1 MGKVKID
8 TNLYEDRLL
17 EGKVYYSRFKIGGH
31 DTYVNL
37 TEQYGVKNITQARKK
52 RDELKVEKRRERY
65 KNVENKK
72 IPVVQLIEDTLKSKE
87 RGDRDKFKTYSYT
100 YGSTFKNHVKLFLN
114 KYRDF
119 ISQKELKA
127 IKEHLDSKGRGISEY
142 KKVIVLLN
150 MVKVQDKEFEVPKW
164 FKALPENEIKVSRK
178 HEITDIFLDPLPATT
193 KSFYHFILN
202 IKNSNAKYSMLLLL
216 MCGRRVNEVLTL
228 TKSNVD
234 LNNCTIT
241 SIVTKNGKPSTYNI
255 PNEVLIFLK
264 KRLKTLKANEKI
276 FEVSELTLRYY
287 FKKHLQTLNTNTNLL
302 KGVNLHSFRK
312 LMGTVLFDMD
322 IQEAT
327 IGALLSHSSK
337 SVTGLYAKVTPEKKK
352 ETLNIYWQILRGSS

>member
-8 TNLYEDRLL
+8 TNLYEDKLL

-52 RDELKVEKRRERY
+52 RDELKVEKRRERF

-72 IPVVQLIEDTLKSKE
+72 IPVVTLIEETLKSKE

-100 YGSTFKNHVKLFLN
+100 YGSTFKNHVKPFLN

-127 IKEHLDSKGRGISEY
+127 IKEHLDSKSRGVSEY

-150 MVKVQDKEFEVPKW
+150 MVKVQDEEFEVPRW

-178 HEITDIFLDPLPATT
+178 HEITDIFLDPLPVVT

-241 SIVTKNGKPSTYNI
+241 SMVTKNGKPSTYNI

-322 IQEAT
+322 VQEAT

-352 ETLNIYWQILRGSS
+352 KTLNIYWQILRG